1 LNADLRTRR
10 GFTLIELLVVIAIIG
25 VLIALLLP
33 AVQSAR
39 EAARRM
45 QCANNLKQLGLGLH
59 NYESANGT
67 YPTALVVAGSGNTV
81 SWFGGWSVHGRLL
94 PFMEQGPMFDAINF
108 ATSYSDGQNLTVTAQ
123 MVSVF
128 LCPSEVNSEV
138 SSHSFGPAGITNY
151 GFAMGD
157 WYVWGGF
164 NGPDNRAAFVVNRSR
179 RPSDFRDGLT
189 QTLMAAE
196 VKTYQRYYRDCGGLA
211 NVNAPDGTYPP
222 NADPRELVPEYGGS
236 CGSLH
241 SSGHTEW
248 VDGHVH
254 QTGFTTA
261 WPPNTSILSNDNRH
275 DLDING
281 QREARGGPTFAAVTS
296 RSWHPGGVNVLLG
309 DGSVRLIKDTVDGLV
324 WRGLGTIRGGE
335 VLSSDAY

>member
-1 LNADLRTRR
+1 MFVRR
-10 GFTLIELLVVIAIIG
+10 SRAGFTLIELLVVIAIIG

-45 QCANNLKQLGLGLH
+45 KCSNNLKQLGLGLH
-59 NYESANGT
+59 NYEGSNGVF
-67 YPTALVVAGSGNTV
+67 PPALILSGAGNSV
-81 SWFGGWSVHGRLL
+81 SWFGGWSVHGRIL
-94 PFMEQGPMFDAINF
+94 PYMEQGPMFDAINF
-108 ATSYSDGQNLTVTAQ
+108 ATSYSHGQNLTVTAQ
-123 MVSVF
+123 MLEVF
-128 LCPSEVNSEV
+128 LCPSEVNTEV
-138 SSHSFGPAGITNY
+138 SSHSFGPAGTTNY

-164 NGPDNRAAFVVNRSR
+164 NGAENRSAFTVNRSR
-179 RPSDFRDGLT
+179 PISAFRDGLT
-189 QTLMAAE
+189 QTLMASE

-211 NVNAPDGTYPP
+211 SVNDPNGAYPP
-222 NADPRELVPEYGGS
+222 GADPLSLVPEYGGS

-254 QTGFTTA
+254 QSGFTTA
-261 WPPNTSILSNDNRH
+261 WTPNRRIMSSDGQH

-281 QREARGGPTFAAVTS
+281 QREGQGGPTFAGVTS

-309 DGSVRLIKDTVDGLV
+309 DGSVRFIKETVDGLV

-335 VLSSDAY
+335 VLSADSY

>member
-1 LNADLRTRR
+1 MFSFSPRRR

-25 VLIALLLP
+25 ILIALLLP

-45 QCANNLKQLGLGLH
+45 SCANNLKQLGLGLH
-59 NYESANGT
+59 SYESAHGA
-67 YPTALVVAGSGNTV
+67 YPPALVVSGSGTTV
-81 SWFGGWSVHGRLL
+81 SWFGGWSVHGRIL
-94 PFMEQGPMFDAINF
+94 PFLEQGPMFDAINF
-108 ATSYSDGQNLTVTAQ
+108 ATSYSHPQNVTVSAQ
-123 MVSVF
+123 MLEVF
-128 LCPSEVNSEV
+128 LCPSEVNTEV
-138 SSHSFGPAGITNY
+138 ATHGFGLAGITNY
-151 GFAMGD
+151 GFSMGD

-164 NGPDNRAAFVVNRSR
+164 GGPDNRAAFVVNRSR
-179 RPSDFRDGLT
+179 RPADFRDGLT
-189 QTLMAAE
+189 QTLVASE
-196 VKTYQRYYRDCGGLA
+196 VKTYQHYYRDCGGLA
-211 NVNAPDGTYPP
+211 HVNQPAGSYPP
-222 NADPRELVPEYGGS
+222 DADPLTLVPEYGGS

-254 QTGFTTA
+254 QSGFTTA
-261 WPPNTSILSNDNRH
+261 WRPNRAIRSADGQF

-296 RSWHPGGVNVLLG
+296 RSWHPGGVNALFG
-309 DGSVRLIKDTVDGLV
+309 DGSVRFIQETVNGLV

-335 VLSSDAY
+335 VISSDSY